1 MRLHDNRSIKI
12 LIWRFIS
19 LIACKYVFPITTYWI
34 LNIVSAIIIKVK
46 IEQVTKILPFLQS
59 VYALSNWIFIDGFD
73 DIAIYLKVLNIII
86 WNFVLGLQHLRI
98 TSQSPSLPFQQTQ
111 IFSFLALLELSKHI
125 LIRREWNHVV
135 PFQGLHRPRIKTLCE
150 IIQATYR

>member
-59 VYALSNWIFIDGFD
+59 VYALPNWMFTDGFE

-86 WNFVLGLQHLRI
+86 FLGLQHLRI

-125 LIRREWNHVV
+125 LIRREWNHGV

-150 IIQATYR
+150 ILQATYR